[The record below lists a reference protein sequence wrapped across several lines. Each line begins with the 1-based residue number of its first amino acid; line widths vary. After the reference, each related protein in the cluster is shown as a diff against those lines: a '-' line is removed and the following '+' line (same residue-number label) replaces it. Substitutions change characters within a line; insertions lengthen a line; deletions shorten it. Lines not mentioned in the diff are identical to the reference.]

1 MQTKEAK
8 ALGNTINQL
17 DKSFRFSGVTS
28 VISPSSGYVQMLNHQ
43 IGDYV
48 QDGEILA
55 TIADDNSFGFVMN
68 VPYEYNQLVQLG
80 KILSVQLPDG
90 RNLLGK
96 VSKIMPTVSPTSQTE
111 QVLVKVSDKNIPE
124 NLIANIVLVKSN
136 ATGLC
141 VPKSAILTDDAQSEF
156 WVMKVINNNTAVKTP
171 ITKGL
176 ENNQWVE
183 IKSGNIT
190 LKDRIITNGNFG
202 LADTAKVKIQK

>member
-1 MQTKEAK
+1 MSIKPLDKVKRGQKLFVLQTKEAR

-80 KILSVQLPDG
+80 KILTVQLPDG
-90 RNLLGK
+90 RNLPGK
-96 VSKIMPTVSPTSQTE
+96 VSKIMPTVSPTAQTE
-111 QVLVKVSDKNIPE
+111 QVLVKISDKNIPE
-124 NLIANIVLVKSN
+124 NLIANIILVKSN

-141 VPKSAILTDDAQSEF
+141 VPKSAIPARIASAPSPAQRS
-156 WVMKVINNNTAVKTP
+156 
-171 ITKGL
+171 
-176 ENNQWVE
+176 
-183 IKSGNIT
+183 
-190 LKDRIITNGNFG
+190 
-202 LADTAKVKIQK
+202 